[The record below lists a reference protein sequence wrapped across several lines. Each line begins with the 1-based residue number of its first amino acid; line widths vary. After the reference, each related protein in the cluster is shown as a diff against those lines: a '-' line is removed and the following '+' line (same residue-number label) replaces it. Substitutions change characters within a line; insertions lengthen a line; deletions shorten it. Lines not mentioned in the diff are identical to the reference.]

1 MWFKDPTINRKTE
14 ISLIFVNYQIS
25 SFLPIDQLDL
35 DVEERRA
42 GPAGGSIVRPIK
54 VKVLSFLLYQEVK
67 VEKVLVNYIGG
78 ILNQIIRYFHSKSN
92 D

>member
-54 VKVLSFLLYQEVK
+54 VKVLKRHFRNIQNVIERITLPRS
-67 VEKVLVNYIGG
+67 
-78 ILNQIIRYFHSKSN
+78 
-92 D
+92 